1 MLRKIRVYGKLAK
14 FLGQRTFEAA
24 VDSAAEA
31 VRFLAANFPGLE
43 RHMADQ
49 HYRVSIG
56 TYDIDENELADPAGR
71 QVIKITPVISGAG
84 AVGKIIAGVALIA
97 LSFALPGSTIGLLGL
112 GKIGLTAFAAPAMG
126 IGVSLALGGVSQLLS
141 PTPRLSAPG
150 ESANNRQADPR
161 DSYGFSGIQNVARPG
176 VPVPIVYGEV
186 ITGSVVIST
195 GIDTTRN

>member
-1 MLRKIRVYGKLAK
+1 M
-14 FLGQRTFEAA
+14 
-24 VDSAAEA
+24 
-31 VRFLAANFPGLE
+31 
-43 RHMADQ
+43 
-49 HYRVSIG
+49 
-56 TYDIDENELADPAGR
+56 
-71 QVIKITPVISGAG
+71 
-84 AVGKIIAGVALIA
+84 ALIA

-141 PTPRLSAPG
+141 PTPRLS
-150 ESANNRQADPR
+150 NRDSNDQADPR
-161 DSYGFSGIQNVARPG
+161 DSYSFSGIQNVARPG